1 MNFTIVRKTVVPCM
15 LGLSFCAASVS
26 AQNSRAFYISFKVEG
41 SLQTSPIAINN
52 LSTVTGTYKDAKGVH
67 GFVREAF
74 GNITSFDVPGSA
86 ATNPTAINDDGMIV
100 GTYTDSSQVI
110 HGFLRH
116 PRGNI
121 TRIDVTGSTGTELSG
136 INAFGVIA
144 GTAFTSDGSECFV
157 RSPQGTI
164 TVFGPSHCVTAGI
177 NLFGTITG
185 IAGPSYTGG
194 PPPTFLVEGFVRS
207 PKGVFTL
214 FVAPGTSQN
223 GTYSEYIDAFGGL
236 AGSFQNYRDVAQNF
250 LEPTPGN
257 FITITPP
264 GAYDTYITGLSE
276 LGAAT
281 GYYNLSNGGP
291 AHGFVRDV
299 RGTLTTFDFPGGST
313 YPTGINIFG
322 VITGSNGTSGVL
334 RVPC

>member
-1 MNFTIVRKTVVPCM
+1 MQLVTGLNVELIENQYPAYNSTDKGPVFVLHFRRPPPSFRRQREQERTTTVNFTLVRKTVVPCM

-41 SLQTSPIAINN
+41 SLQTSPTAINN

-100 GTYTDSSQVI
+100 GTYTDSSQVN

-136 INAFGVIA
+136 INAFGVIT
-144 GTAFTSDGSECFV
+144 GSAFTSDGSECFV
-157 RSPQGTI
+157 RFPQGTI

-177 NLFGTITG
+177 NLLGAITG

-194 PPPTFLVEGFVRS
+194 PLHPSWSRALCVLPRECS
-207 PKGVFTL
+207 PCLWPRGPRK
-214 FVAPGTSQN
+214 
-223 GTYSEYIDAFGGL
+223 
-236 AGSFQNYRDVAQNF
+236 
-250 LEPTPGN
+250 
-257 FITITPP
+257 
-264 GAYDTYITGLSE
+264 TGLILNTSTRSAVSRAPSRTIGMWHRIS
-276 LGAAT
+276 LSLRRAT
-281 GYYNLSNGGP
+281 SSRL
-291 AHGFVRDV
+291 
-299 RGTLTTFDFPGGST
+299 L
-313 YPTGINIFG
+313 
-322 VITGSNGTSGVL
+322 L
-334 RVPC
+334 REPMMHI